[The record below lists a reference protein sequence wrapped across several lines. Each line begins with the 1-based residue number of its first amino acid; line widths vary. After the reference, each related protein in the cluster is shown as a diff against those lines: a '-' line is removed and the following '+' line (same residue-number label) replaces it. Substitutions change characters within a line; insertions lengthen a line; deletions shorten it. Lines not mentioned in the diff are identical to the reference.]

1 MSDDQEL
8 FAALHLCVV
17 LLFFSTVFFFVI
29 WSSYFPVF
37 QCVIYKLYVHFL
49 IFINFLS
56 FCGDK
61 AKKYLCNQV
70 TFSNSCGIILLF
82 LKLNSPEDSNK
93 RQKTIQDVLSEGTEN
108 SSFHLTFGHVVAICR
123 ARIPFI
129 QLREEVHVDRRQPFV
144 LI

>member
-1 MSDDQEL
+1 MTKQKN
-8 FAALHLCVV
+8 A
-17 LLFFSTVFFFVI
+17 FVI
-29 WSSYFPVF
+29 SSYF
-37 QCVIYKLYVHFL
+37 FL
-49 IFINFLS
+49 ILGVL
-56 FCGDK
+56 FC
-61 AKKYLCNQV
+61 C
-70 TFSNSCGIILLF
+70 F

>member
-1 MSDDQEL
+1 MCNIQTVCTLFNFHEL
-8 FAALHLCVV
+8 F
-17 LLFFSTVFFFVI
+17 VFLNFLIFI
-29 WSSYFPVF
+29 NFLS
-37 QCVIYKLYVHFL
+37 L

-61 AKKYLCNQV
+61 ARKCLCNQV

-129 QLREEVHVDRRQPFV
+129 QLREEVHVDGRQPFV